1 MPSFYGEN
9 IVIRLGFGNRAYSS
23 ASSAFPEQILKP
35 LIDVFSQ
42 PQGMLLVTGPTG
54 SGKTTTLYAVL
65 RQLNEEESHIVTIEE
80 PIEYQLPITQVGVN
94 EPIGLSFPN
103 VLRST

>member
-9 IVIRLGFGNRAYSS
+9 IVLRLLDS
-23 ASSAFPEQILKP
+23 AIGLIPLGKLGIPEQILKP

-54 SGKTTTLYAVL
+54 SGKTTTLYAILLV
-65 RQLNEEESHIVTIEE
+65 
-80 PIEYQLPITQVGVN
+80 
-94 EPIGLSFPN
+94 F
-103 VLRST
+103 